1 MVLNAYARSATD
13 RVVMPIARRL
23 VQAGATANWL
33 TFSGMAAT
41 VLGVVVLLTVGPRS
55 GAVVLALATATDAF
69 DGAVARLRGS
79 ASPFGAFLDS
89 VCDRVSD
96 AVILGAAAWLVRD
109 DPLLFGVA
117 IVALAGAMLTSYVR
131 AKAESLGWDA
141 TVGII
146 ERPERV
152 MIIVLAF
159 FFELVPLG
167 LWVLAVGALVT
178 VGQRFRVVLAQVDR
192 T

>member
-41 VLGVVVLLTVGPRS
+41 VLGVVVLLAVGPRS

>member
-23 VQAGATANWL
+23 VQVGATANWL
-33 TFSGMAAT
+33 TFSGMAGT
-41 VLGVVVLLTVGPRS
+41 FVGVAVLLTVGPRS
-55 GAVVLALATATDAF
+55 GAVVLALATAVDAF

-79 ASPFGAFLDS
+79 SSPFGNFFDS

-96 AVILGAAAWLVRD
+96 AAILGAAAWLVRD
-109 DPLLFGVA
+109 DPLLFTVA

-159 FFELVPLG
+159 FFELVPLA
-167 LWVLAVGALVT
+167 LWVLAIGSVVT
-178 VGQRFRVVLAQVDR
+178 VAQRFRVVLRQVDR

>member
-13 RVVMPIARRL
+13 RLVMPIARRL

-33 TFSGMAAT
+33 TFCGMAGT
-41 VLGVVVLLTVGPRS
+41 FVGVGVLLAVGPRS
-55 GAVVLALATATDAF
+55 GAVVLALATAVDAF

-79 ASPFGAFLDS
+79 SSPFGNFFDS
-89 VCDRVSD
+89 VCDRASD
-96 AVILGAAAWLVRD
+96 AAILGAAAWLVRG
-109 DPLLFGVA
+109 DPLLFTVA
-117 IVALAGAMLTSYVR
+117 IVALAGAQLTSYVR

-159 FFELVPLG
+159 FFELVPLA
-167 LWVLAVGALVT
+167 LWVLAVGSLVT
-178 VGQRFRVVLAQVDR
+178 VAQRFRTVLRQVDR